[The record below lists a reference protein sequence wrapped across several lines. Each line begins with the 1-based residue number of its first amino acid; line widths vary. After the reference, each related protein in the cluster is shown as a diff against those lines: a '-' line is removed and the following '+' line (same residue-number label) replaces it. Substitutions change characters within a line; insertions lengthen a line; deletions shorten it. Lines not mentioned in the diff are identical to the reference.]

1 MASISTAISH
11 TVRSQS
17 SSSEEGVLQTYCAD
31 ILDWPTCW
39 EVTSEDDH
47 YGQQILAEL
56 KPFMLSLIN
65 NGIVEEQ
72 LQQHFANL
80 RLLGSEMVRTSH
92 INPHLRQRA
101 VGELIAEYVDEEGGP
116 LCRELRSDSQRDSF
130 DSTCRLLH
138 RYFKNTH

>member
-1 MASISTAISH
+1 MTPVSTAISRAA
-11 TVRSQS
+11 RSQFS
-17 SSSEEGVLQTYCAD
+17 SPEESVLHSYCAD
-31 ILDWPTCW
+31 LSDWPACW
-39 EVTSEDDH
+39 EVTHDDDH

-56 KPFMLSLIN
+56 KPFMLSLIY
-65 NGIVEEQ
+65 NGVAEMQ

-80 RLLGSEMVRTSH
+80 RLLGSEMVRASH

-116 LCRELRSDSQRDSF
+116 LCRELRSDSERDSF